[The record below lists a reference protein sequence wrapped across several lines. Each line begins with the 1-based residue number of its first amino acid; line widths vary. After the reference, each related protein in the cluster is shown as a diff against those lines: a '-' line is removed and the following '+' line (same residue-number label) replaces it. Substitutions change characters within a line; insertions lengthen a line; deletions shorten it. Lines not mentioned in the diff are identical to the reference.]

1 LTIPTAEGEE
11 IMKGKG
17 VFAKGRKEGENNG
30 NRRKLK
36 RQKLGLDTMYE
47 VAGKVNSTLNL
58 QECLQGIL
66 EKAME
71 VLEVERASL
80 MFVEEGKGEL
90 IIKVARGLEE
100 EVIRNTRVKVG
111 EHISGWIIREGQPL
125 LIKDIGADSR
135 FVAQHSG
142 EYYTS
147 SLLSVPLEI
156 EDKVLGV
163 ININNKIS
171 RELFN
176 EGDLELLTGLA
187 DTASLAIGK
196 VLLHEQVKKRVE
208 ELTALTKNLEKLNEA
223 KTELVSIASHELRT
237 PLTSI
242 KEALSLVLEGAA
254 GEINKGQRK
263 FLRMAAKNVDRLVH
277 LTESLLDISRVETN
291 KAEIKRELVDVDNI
305 AKEVV
310 VSLKV
315 QADRKKIILRHRCP
329 DSLPRIYA
337 DRERITQVFTNLL
350 VNAVKFT
357 LEGGRVTVEGADIG
371 EDLRFDIVDTGEGIP
386 ADKFEIIFDKYARLD
401 RAFLKGEKGAGLGL
415 AIAKDI
421 VKGHKGR
428 IWVESELGRG
438 SQFSFT
444 LPKDLRTKEERR
456 RQAEET
462 QRIKG

>member
-1 LTIPTAEGEE
+1 MG
-11 IMKGKG
+11 GKG
-17 VFAKGRKEGENNG
+17 ISAQGKQEREKDCRHRE
-30 NRRKLK
+30 LK
-36 RQKLGLDTMYE
+36 RQRLGLNTMYE
-47 VAGKVNSTLNL
+47 VARKVNSTLNL
-58 QECLQGIL
+58 QDCLQGIL

-80 MFVEEGKGEL
+80 MFMEEGKGEL

-100 EVIRNTRVKVG
+100 EIIRNTRVKVG

-135 FVAQHSG
+135 FVAQHNKK
-142 EYYTS
+142 YYTS
-147 SLLSVPLEI
+147 SLLSVPLKI

-171 RELFN
+171 RESFN
-176 EGDLELLTGLA
+176 EDDLGLLTGLA
-187 DTASLAIGK
+187 DEASLAIGK

-208 ELTALTKNLEKLNEA
+208 ELTALTKSLEKLNEA

-242 KEALSLVLEGAA
+242 KEAISLVLEGAT
-254 GEINKGQRK
+254 GEINEGQRK

-277 LTESLLDISRVETN
+277 LTESLLDLSRVEAK
-291 KAEIKRELVDVDNI
+291 KAEMKRELVNVAGI
-305 AKEVV
+305 AKEVI
-310 VSLKV
+310 VSLKM
-315 QADRKKIILRHRCP
+315 QADRKKIVLRICCP
-329 DSLPRIYA
+329 DGLPRIYA
-337 DRERITQVFTNLL
+337 DRERVTQVFTNLL
-350 VNAVKFT
+350 ANAVKFT
-357 LEGGRVTVEGADIG
+357 PEGGMVTVEGADIG
-371 EDLRFDIVDTGEGIP
+371 EDLRFDIIDTGEGIP

-421 VKGHKGR
+421 VKGHKGS
-428 IWVESELGRG
+428 IWVESELGKG

-456 RQAEET
+456 REAEEN

>member
-1 LTIPTAEGEE
+1 MKDKGIKAQGKEE
-11 IMKGKG
+11 RDK
-17 VFAKGRKEGENNG
+17 NG
-30 NRRKLK
+30 SRRKLK
-36 RQKLGLDTMYE
+36 RQRLGLDTMYE
-47 VAGKVNSTLNL
+47 VARKVNSTLNL

-80 MFVEEGKGEL
+80 MFMEEGKGEL

-100 EVIRNTRVKVG
+100 EIVRNTRVKVG

-125 LIKDIGADSR
+125 LIKDIGEDRR
-135 FVAQHSG
+135 FVAQHSE

-147 SLLSVPLEI
+147 SLLSVPLKI
-156 EDKVLGV
+156 EGKILGV

-171 RELFN
+171 RESFN
-176 EGDLELLTGLA
+176 EDDLGLLTGLA
-187 DTASLAIGK
+187 DAASLAIGK

-208 ELTALTKNLEKLNEA
+208 ELTALTKSLERLNEA

-242 KEALSLVLEGAA
+242 KESISLVLEGAT
-254 GEINKGQRK
+254 GEINEGQRK

-277 LTESLLDISRVETN
+277 LTESLLDISRVEAN
-291 KAEIKRELVDVDNI
+291 KAEIKRELVDITNI
-305 AKEVV
+305 AKEMID
-310 VSLKV
+310 SLKM
-315 QADRKKIILRHRCP
+315 QADRKKITLRNRCL
-329 DSLPRIYA
+329 DGLPRIYA
-337 DRERITQVFTNLL
+337 DRERVTQVFTNLL
-350 VNAVKFT
+350 GNAVKFT
-357 LEGGRVTVEGADIG
+357 PEGGRVTVEVVDIG
-371 EDLRFDIVDTGEGIP
+371 EDLRVDIIDTGEGIP

-421 VKGHKGR
+421 VKAHKGS
-428 IWVESELGRG
+428 IWVESELGKG

-444 LPKDLRTKEERR
+444 LPKDLRTKEERI
-456 RQAEET
+456 RQAEEN